1 MQHAEERVSNKTSA
15 HLRDETSPRLVVE
28 AAAATAALLLSSCW
42 TSLMS
47 LESDLSNSVCM
58 YALNCSMSSGSSERT
73 NSAKR
78 FFIDRNDMPTNL
90 RRCLSRLLLL
100 VVLFSLAY
108 LLSLS
113 RALSFGLSKMFTIQ
127 VLRRCLSFLVLIL
140 VRSDYSIGRARIN
153 NKKKIAI
160 IASSCLA
167 MLNNHRQ

>member
-1 MQHAEERVSNKTSA
+1 
-15 HLRDETSPRLVVE
+15 
-28 AAAATAALLLSSCW
+28 
-42 TSLMS
+42 
-47 LESDLSNSVCM
+47 
-58 YALNCSMSSGSSERT
+58 
-73 NSAKR
+73 
-78 FFIDRNDMPTNL
+78 MPTNL